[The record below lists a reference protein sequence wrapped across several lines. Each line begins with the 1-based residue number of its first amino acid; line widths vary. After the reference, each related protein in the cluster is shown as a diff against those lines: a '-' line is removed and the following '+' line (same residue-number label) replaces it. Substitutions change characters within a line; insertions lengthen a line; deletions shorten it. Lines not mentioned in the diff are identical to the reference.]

1 MLQPGSRIGR
11 YEIQRKLARGG
22 MGTVYVAHDPVLG
35 RMVALKVF
43 LGDLDVPDAAERF
56 AREARAAAA
65 LNHANIVTIFD
76 FGEVDSQPYI
86 VMEYIQGETLAE
98 FITRKTAVP
107 LIEKLRWL
115 EELCAGVA
123 SAHKM
128 DVVHRDIK
136 PSNLI
141 IDKSGRLKI
150 LDFGIAKL
158 LGSIGSSVTAVIGTP
173 GYMAPEQLLGQP
185 VDGRTDLF
193 SIGIVAFELL
203 TYREAFS
210 GDTFTA
216 ITHRIINEDVRHLSE
231 FLPEAPPDLCDV
243 VARSVQKDPA
253 LRYQDADSLRIQL
266 GRVRRQLES
275 HQDYDGNDAPTIVSP
290 IALPIRK
297 AATGAGTAEKPAFS
311 SIRTAELT
319 PPPNPTIQREA
330 QARARASQIAA
341 TLQRG
346 EGALRDGQLDAA
358 REACQQVR
366 ALEPG
371 HTAVA
376 DLERRIQEVQARLEA
391 AHLIDDA
398 RTELAR
404 GALTRCRT
412 LLEQARDL
420 DPQARDPQLERDLRM
435 ARAEQERLRHRA
447 ESVARTLTSAREA
460 LDRGDDEAALAWA
473 REALALAPDSEEA
486 SALES
491 QAVANLQEI
500 TERGMHDA
508 PEPPPLAPPLPPPD
522 DYEADAPTIVASMPR
537 LTPQP
542 SARHTPMPAGRPTP
556 PPQARHTPPPVSSP
570 RATAAP
576 PLVPPDLPPV
586 QMPPSSMPPSSMP
599 GDLADDAPTIVTGMP
614 LPTSPRAASSPPRA
628 SSPSRSAA
636 ASAPAP
642 MPATPMPAPAAA
654 PPKAPPAA
662 RPTPTS
668 TSAPARPASGT
679 LTPTQQLIVVGVVVF
694 LVLLVGALLLWRALT
709 PGPAA
714 AARGALVVEALPW
727 ANVTAI
733 TDGDGVNQLTA
744 PAATPLS
751 TSVPVGRYTVT
762 FRGPANAERSITV
775 EVGADGVAVAPVVR
789 FEDVTG
795 KTYFEKYFPVTTP
808 TSPAADAAEGSTP
821 GAAPP
826 AAGGGQQP

>member
-1 MLQPGSRIGR
+1 MLQPGSQIGR

-107 LIEKLRWL
+107 LVEKIRWL

-141 IDKSGRLKI
+141 IDRGGRLKI

-203 TYREAFS
+203 TYREAFA

-231 FLPEAPPDLCDV
+231 LLPEAPPDLCDV

-275 HQDYDGNDAPTIVSP
+275 HQDYDGADAPTIVSP
-290 IALPIRK
+290 ITLPVRRVS
-297 AATGAGTAEKPAFS
+297 TGSSEKPAFA

-319 PPPNPTIQREA
+319 PPPNPTTQREA
-330 QARARASQIAA
+330 QARARASQTAA

-346 EGALRDGQLDAA
+346 EAALLEGRLDAA

-371 HTAVA
+371 HASVA
-376 DLERRIQEVQARLEA
+376 DLEHRIQTTHARLEA

-398 RTELAR
+398 RSELAR

-412 LLEQARDL
+412 LLDQAHEL

-447 ESVARTLTSAREA
+447 EAVARTLASAREA
-460 LDRGDDEAALAWA
+460 LDGGDDEAALAWA

-486 SALES
+486 RGLEAQAL
-491 QAVANLQEI
+491 ATLQEI
-500 TERGMHDA
+500 TERGEQDRA
-508 PEPPPLAPPLPPPD
+508 EPPPVVPPLPPPSD
-522 DYEADAPTIVASMPR
+522 SYDEDAPTIVASMPR

-542 SARHTPMPAGRPTP
+542 VARHTPMPGARPTP
-556 PPQARHTPPPVSSP
+556 PPQVRHTPPPVISP
-570 RATAAP
+570 PVAEAP
-576 PLVPPDLPPV
+576 LLPPDLPPV
-586 QMPPSSMPPSSMP
+586 PTPPVSPVSP
-599 GDLADDAPTIVTGMP
+599 GDTYDDAPTIVTGMP
-614 LPTSPRAASSPPRA
+614 VPSPPQTEKRSSPARSASVPPAPTPAPVPAAIPASMPGGAASRA
-628 SSPSRSAA
+628 KAP
-636 ASAPAP
+636 ASAPVR
-642 MPATPMPAPAAA
+642 PAPGVTT
-654 PPKAPPAA
+654 
-662 RPTPTS
+662 RPS
-668 TSAPARPASGT
+668 SGT
-679 LTPTQQLIVVGVVVF
+679 LTRTQQLLVAGVVVF
-694 LVLLVGALLLWRALT
+694 LVLLVGALLLWRALA

-714 AARGALVVEALPW
+714 RGTLVVEALPW

-733 TDGDGVNQLTA
+733 TDGDGVNLLTA

-751 TSVPVGRYTVT
+751 TSVPAGHYTVT
-762 FRGPANAERSITV
+762 VRGPGNAERSITV
-775 EVGADGVAVAPVVR
+775 DVGADGVAVAPVVR
-789 FEDVTG
+789 FQDVTG
-795 KTYFEKYFPVTTP
+795 QTYFEKYFPVTTP
-808 TSPAADAAEGSTP
+808 SVPPTDAAAAPTADAA
-821 GAAPP
+821 AA
-826 AAGGGQQP
+826 ASGGQQP